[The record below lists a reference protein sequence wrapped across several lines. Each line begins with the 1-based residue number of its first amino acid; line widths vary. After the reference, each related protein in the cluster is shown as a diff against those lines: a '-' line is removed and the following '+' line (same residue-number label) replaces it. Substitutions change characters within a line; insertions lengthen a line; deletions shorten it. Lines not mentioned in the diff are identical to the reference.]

1 MTFRELSKKEVVQLK
16 EGACLGRIDD
26 MVIDPETA
34 RVAQLLMLCRPTL
47 SGLLGRQEPARVE
60 RLRLLRTPKLFGR
73 LGRDETLVI
82 GWDEIQKI
90 GAGARLVTTELP
102 EDDAREAKKP
112 GLLERL
118 LGR

>member
-34 RVAQLLMLCRPTL
+34 RVEKLLML
-47 SGLLGRQEPARVE
+47 GR
-60 RLRLLRTPKLFGR
+60 PKLCGL

-90 GAGARLVTTELP
+90 GANALLLTTKLP
-102 EDDAREAKKP
+102 GDDAREVKKP

>member
-1 MTFRELSKKEVVQLK
+1 MTFRELSKKEVVQVD
-16 EGACLGRIDD
+16 EGQCLGKIDD
-26 MVIDPETA
+26 LVIDDKSA
-34 RVAQLLMLCRPTL
+34 RVEKLLML
-47 SGLLGRQEPARVE
+47 GR
-60 RLRLLRTPKLFGR
+60 PKLFGL

-90 GAGARLVTTELP
+90 GADALLVTTELP
-102 EDDAREAKKP
+102 GDDAREAKKP